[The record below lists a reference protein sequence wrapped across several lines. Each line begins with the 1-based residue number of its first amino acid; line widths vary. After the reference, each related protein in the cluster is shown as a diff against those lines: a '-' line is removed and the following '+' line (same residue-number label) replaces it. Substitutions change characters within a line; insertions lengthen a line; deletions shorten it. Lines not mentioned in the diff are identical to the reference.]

1 MPELE
6 DVLSLVGEIY
16 DAAVDPSL
24 WPRALDRI
32 RLFVPG
38 DLCMLI
44 SEDAFSS
51 RGKVH
56 YASREEPEWMRAY
69 FDKYIY
75 LNPVLVPA
83 ILNTKVGDIISAW
96 TYVPY
101 EEYEKSQFHREWVS
115 AKDYVDVVSSVLE
128 KSPTSHAVLTVLRH
142 RDQGLADAEAYRR
155 VNLIAPHVRRAVAI
169 SRMIELKTI
178 ESEFLKETLDG
189 LPAAILLVG
198 HDARI
203 HVANASARARLEAT
217 TLLAEVKGALAVRD
231 ADGQQ
236 AVRAAIAAAAQGDK
250 ALGTSG
256 ITIPLKDQ
264 SNERFVATVLPL
276 TSGARRGL
284 SASYN
289 ADAAIFIRKA
299 ELEMTSPLA
308 ALAEAYGLTQ
318 REISVLM
325 AVVEVGGVP
334 AVAAMLG
341 LSNGTVKTY
350 LKSIFRK
357 TGARRQADL
366 IKLVAG
372 MANPFA
378 NPTKP
383 RQ

>member
-1 MPELE
+1 MSELE
-6 DVLSLVGEIY
+6 FVLALVGAIY

-24 WPRALDRI
+24 WPQVLDRI
-32 RLFVPG
+32 RLFIPG

-83 ILNTKVGDIISAW
+83 ILNTKVGDIISSW

-101 EEYEKSQFHREWVS
+101 EEYEKSQFHREWVT
-115 AKDYVDVVSSVLE
+115 AKDYVDVVSCVLE

-142 RDQGLADAEAYRR
+142 RDQGLADEEAYRR
-155 VNLIAPHVRRAVAI
+155 MTLIAPHVRRAVTI
-169 SRMIELKTI
+169 SRMVELKTI

-198 HDARI
+198 QDARI
-203 HVANASARARLEAT
+203 HVANASARASLAAA
-217 TLLAEVKGALAVRD
+217 TLLAEVKGVLTVRD
-231 ADGQQ
+231 TAGQR
-236 AVRAAIAAAAQGDK
+236 ALRAAIADAAQGDK

-256 ITIPLKDQ
+256 ITIPL
-264 SNERFVATVLPL
+264 SNQADAKFVATVLPL

-289 ADAAIFIRKA
+289 AVAAIFIRKA
-299 ELEMTSPLA
+299 ELELQSPLS
-308 ALAEAYGLTQ
+308 ALAEAYRLTQ

-378 NPTKP
+378 NPGK
-383 RQ
+383 RAS